1 MANSLPKKKCRL
13 FTIVF
18 SNVIKYLN
26 DPSSRETKKN
36 ITSPLSAARTAHQY
50 KNALLLDKNKNV
62 GIAPRN
68 DDIDS
73 TGIHSDFI
81 DEAVLKNKVLFSDF
95 YRDERPDGLHLALI
109 IPVMLIQ
116 IKKLLHVG
124 TIMKIIDPERRL
136 YPASKLW
143 PLPGPTGE
151 ALLVSAAGAIRS
163 CGQICKG
170 HQVYYKLLDHIKR
183 QC

>member
-18 SNVIKYLN
+18 VVVFLASACVIFLGSSLYQKQKSDAAFAASVIYKNDAFASNVIKYLN

-62 GIAPRN
+62 
-68 DDIDS
+68 
-73 TGIHSDFI
+73 
-81 DEAVLKNKVLFSDF
+81 
-95 YRDERPDGLHLALI
+95 
-109 IPVMLIQ
+109 
-116 IKKLLHVG
+116 
-124 TIMKIIDPERRL
+124 
-136 YPASKLW
+136 
-143 PLPGPTGE
+143 
-151 ALLVSAAGAIRS
+151 
-163 CGQICKG
+163 KG